1 MLILVALLACSHKPP
16 VEPAAP
22 PAPAE
27 PPSGKLGPEAT
38 QAQKYGA
45 DFQTMWKTLD
55 SGYCCW
61 AEKATDWPRVRTE
74 LGPRAEAAPTDL
86 DFLAIIDLALDQLY
100 DPATDLRIP
109 PKSAWRPR
117 SVDIWARYVAG
128 VPTIVGVKIDSAA
141 RRQAV
146 TSGRILDRI
155 DSQPVEARSPRAGP
169 RSSPI
174 RIPRPTTGPCVRRWR
189 AVQPRPGA
197 RHAPP
202 GGRRSA
208 FTTIKELDKVVRPAV
223 ERESFVAGAA
233 LVTIHTFEDPQVV
246 ALLDQALDAIG
257 ASTTLVIDVRDNPG
271 GDLALAQQAL
281 GRFARASTTV
291 LTTDGP
297 GAKGPIVVS
306 PRGAWQVTAPVIVLT
321 NYWTV
326 GAAEAFAVGLD
337 VLGARVIGTRMG
349 GEGVVV
355 DTLTLPNT
363 GYDVSYATARLLDP
377 SGTPVSAFVP
387 ETEVDMASK
396 PHGDAIKEAARA
408 GARGEIDRPSRGTIR
423 LLQDRLL
430 DILSSSP
437 RVLGASLRLLPP
449 GRHALHPHRLEPE
462 GWRRQDDDGDQPRVG
477 PRGARPSDAGGGH
490 GPAGQRVVGPRHPE
504 GRRADGDRGRVARI
518 SATWR
523 ACSCRRRSSDSTSSP
538 RRPSSSASRWS
549 S

>member
-1 MLILVALLACSHKPP
+1 MLLLVALLACSHKPP
-16 VEPAAP
+16 AEPTAP
-22 PAPAE
+22 PPPPE

-45 DFQTMWKTLD
+45 DFQTMWKTLE

-61 AEKATDWPRVRTE
+61 AEKATDWPRVRAE
-74 LGPRAEAAPTDL
+74 LAPRAEAAPTDL
-86 DFLAIIDLALDQLY
+86 DFIAVVDLALDQLY

-155 DSQPVEARSPRAGP
+155 DSQPVETQVATR
-169 RSSPI
+169 
-174 RIPRPTTGPCVRRWR
+174 RPTFLTHPDPAADDW
-189 AVQPRPGA
+189 AL
-197 RHAPP
+197 
-202 GGRRSA
+202 RSA
-208 FTTIKELDKVVRPAV
+208 LAGRFNRVRELDTHLPSGGDQRFTTIKELDKVVRPAV
-223 ERESFVAGAA
+223 ERESFASGAA
-233 LVTIHTFEDPQVV
+233 LVSIHTFDDPQVV
-246 ALLDQALDAIG
+246 PLLDQALDAIG

-271 GDLALAQQAL
+271 GDLALVQQAL

-291 LTTDGP
+291 LNTDGP
-297 GAKGPIVVS
+297 GAKGPITVS

-349 GEGVVV
+349 GEGVIV
-355 DTLTLPNT
+355 DTMTLPNT
-363 GYDVSYATARLLDP
+363 GYDIAYATARLVHP
-377 SGTPVSAFVP
+377 NGTPVSSFVP

-408 GARGEIDRPSRGTIR
+408 
-423 LLQDRLL
+423 
-430 DILSSSP
+430 
-437 RVLGASLRLLPP
+437 
-449 GRHALHPHRLEPE
+449 AL
-462 GWRRQDDDGDQPRVG
+462 
-477 PRGARPSDAGGGH
+477 AAK
-490 GPAGQRVVGPRHPE
+490 
-504 GRRADGDRGRVARI
+504 
-518 SATWR
+518 
-523 ACSCRRRSSDSTSSP
+523 
-538 RRPSSSASRWS
+538 
-549 S
+549 